1 MLVEVDAEVGGE
13 DEGPATVLRALLLL
27 HFVHDEVGAHEPGGG
42 AVEGEVTAV
51 GGVMEGEA
59 CGRGGGEVRSAA
71 AGPGRSVARGACAV
85 GSGTGGEEKGQ
96 PVEDAADRVGHVDA
110 PSKR

>member
-1 MLVEVDAEVGGE
+1 MLVKVDAEVGGE
-13 DEGPATVLRALLLL
+13 DEGPATVLLALLLL
-27 HFVHDEVGAHEPGGG
+27 HLVRREVGAHESGGG
-42 AVEGEVTAV
+42 AVEE
-51 GGVMEGEA
+51 EA

-71 AGPGRSVARGACAV
+71 AGPGRSVAGGACTV

-96 PVEDAADRVGHVDA
+96 PVEEAADRVRHVDA